1 MKRKI
6 LLVYAALSYPLRDN
20 TKHLVECF
28 RQYSDDHWFYLNL
41 AHKSAPSYLHHIDF
55 DLVIFQTTFVQ
66 RLSRSDAYY
75 ALMCRRAAA
84 LMSIPAPKVALV
96 QDEFWNVGKVGQFIN
111 AFGVS
116 VLFSVAPGTEW
127 PNLYPGVDR
136 NKVRFHRVLTGYLD
150 EKLLDRLINAGSASK
165 VRPIDIVYRAAG
177 TPSPAWGKKGY
188 VKQRLADA
196 VSRLAPQ
203 FGLKADIS
211 TNSQDAL
218 FGEAW
223 ISFLASARY
232 TIGAPSGA
240 SLLDRDGRILAKV
253 DAYQAAHPEASFE
266 EIESQ
271 CFAGMDGNLNL
282 EAIGPRHIE
291 AAATQ
296 TCQVLVEGDYNGL
309 FKAGV
314 HYIAVSPDLS
324 NLSSVLSTLGDEV
337 RRQMIAKRAF
347 EDLILPQ
354 RITYRNFVGEV
365 LQISLPDAPGGA
377 PLKGRQAVLLQ
388 WMRLVDQFEWQM
400 ARLIS
405 APIRKVRDRLV
416 AWRSRQE

>member
-1 MKRKI
+1 
-6 LLVYAALSYPLRDN
+6 
-20 TKHLVECF
+20 
-28 RQYSDDHWFYLNL
+28 
-41 AHKSAPSYLHHIDF
+41 
-55 DLVIFQTTFVQ
+55 
-66 RLSRSDAYY
+66 
-75 ALMCRRAAA
+75 
-84 LMSIPAPKVALV
+84 
-96 QDEFWNVGKVGQFIN
+96 
-111 AFGVS
+111 
-116 VLFSVAPGTEW
+116 
-127 PNLYPGVDR
+127 
-136 NKVRFHRVLTGYLD
+136 
-150 EKLLDRLINAGSASK
+150 
-165 VRPIDIVYRAAG
+165 
-177 TPSPAWGKKGY
+177 
-188 VKQRLADA
+188 
-196 VSRLAPQ
+196 
-203 FGLKADIS
+203 
-211 TNSQDAL
+211 
-218 FGEAW
+218 
-223 ISFLASARY
+223 
-232 TIGAPSGA
+232 
-240 SLLDRDGRILAKV
+240 
-253 DAYQAAHPEASFE
+253 
-266 EIESQ
+266 
-271 CFAGMDGNLNL
+271 MDGNLNL

-347 EDLILPQ
+347 EDLILPR